1 MWMKFRLIVGK
12 TIGLCVRVYN
22 EYDAL
27 LGIIADVGVFCL
39 CNNRRRINGLR
50 GVFLCLILFI
60 N

>member
-1 MWMKFRLIVGK
+1 MIVGK

-39 CNNRRRINGLR
+39 FNNRRRINGLR

>member
-27 LGIIADVGVFCL
+27 LGIIADVGFCVTGDL
-39 CNNRRRINGLR
+39 NSR
-50 GVFLCLILFI
+50 GWFF